1 MNELRC
7 KENINMIKYE
17 YRDELVSFMMD
28 IRELHKEKNEMKK
41 LKKVLTLACIGTSL
55 LLNTS
60 GVFAANVILQLEID
74 NKEDCRRI
82 VSFN

>member
-1 MNELRC
+1 
-7 KENINMIKYE
+7 
-17 YRDELVSFMMD
+17 
-28 IRELHKEKNEMKK
+28 MKK

-74 NKEDCRRI
+74 NKEDCCRI

>member
-1 MNELRC
+1 
-7 KENINMIKYE
+7 MIKYE

-41 LKKVLTLACIGTSL
+41 LKKVLTLACIRTSL

-74 NKEDCRRI
+74 NKEDCCRI